1 MKRLS
6 RSTSRV
12 RGSKR
17 CATWANGLVAEPD
30 DSSTLAARAKLKDYD
45 VERIEPELSFAEQLA
60 LQIRV
65 WFAKTFYGD
74 VVKQVPFARVSR
86 ELEPVQREIE
96 RWQRLDSRDH
106 RFAYCF
112 CEVR

>member
-1 MKRLS
+1 VIKH
-6 RSTSRV
+6 
-12 RGSKR
+12 
-17 CATWANGLVAEPD
+17 
-30 DSSTLAARAKLKDYD
+30 AR
-45 VERIEPELSFAEQLA
+45 F
-60 LQIRV
+60 
-65 WFAKTFYGD
+65 G
-74 VVKQVPFARVSR
+74 RVSR